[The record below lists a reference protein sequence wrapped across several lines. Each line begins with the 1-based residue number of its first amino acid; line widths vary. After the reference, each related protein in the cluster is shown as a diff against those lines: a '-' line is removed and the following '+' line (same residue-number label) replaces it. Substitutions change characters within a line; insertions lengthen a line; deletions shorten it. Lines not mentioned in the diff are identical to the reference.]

1 VTYGAAA
8 TFTARP
14 TTEAHAHVAAHDAE
28 RGAVRGD
35 GAGAEHEDDC
45 VHDDVDAG

>member
-28 RGAVRGD
+28 RVAVAGHGAVAD
-35 GAGAEHEDDC
+35 HEDDC
-45 VHDDVDAG
+45 VHVAVDAG